1 MTPLLLLVDFQHDY
15 LRAAGLEP
23 AAGQIVERAA
33 TLLQGCRAA
42 GIPMVHVW
50 TTVSRVDD
58 QRMPHWKRL
67 GKWICEEG
75 TSGHAPPVSL
85 VPAPGEGV
93 IHKRFFSAF
102 SSGTLAPLLAAR
114 RVDTLIIAGIHLH
127 ACVRETV
134 LDAYEQGFEVWVA
147 DDAVGSDDPLHA
159 AITRR
164 YLRSRE
170 TRFASVVELLKLL
183 RGDTAQ
189 TQTVSQLSLPPM
201 TSSDGEDAGVAV
213 MHAREAWPTWAGS
226 EPSERRALLE
236 RLAVLLEAAAPRF
249 AEQMAREI
257 GKPVAYGRVEVER
270 TGALLRE
277 IARHDLD
284 LQDAGA
290 ATAMRRRSVGVIAV
304 ITPWNNPFLIPLGK
318 IAAAI
323 FYGNT
328 VVWKPAPAAAALAEE
343 LMRSLHAAGCPE
355 GVVTMIQGD
364 QHCAASLMSDPRI
377 DAVTL
382 TGGALAGYC
391 AQEIC
396 ARRHIPLQAE
406 LGGNNAA
413 IVWPDADLPD
423 AAIRIAEGAFGQA
436 GQRCTA
442 NRRVIVHQDCC
453 EEFLTL
459 LAPAVAALPWG
470 NPLDSATRI
479 GPLVSVSQRER
490 VAVLL
495 ARAAPTAA
503 RILVPHGDGSAAA
516 CHEPR
521 FAGAYHP
528 PTIVCCDD
536 PGQEIVQEETF
547 GPVLVVQRAGDW
559 TQAMELCN
567 GVRQGLV
574 AAIFTRSAERQR
586 CFLNEAQAG
595 VLKINQA
602 TAGVAVH
609 LPFGGWKASGV
620 GPPEHG
626 AADQEFYA
634 RIQTVYQPAP
644 SV

>member
-15 LRAAGLEP
+15 LGAPGLEP
-23 AAGQIVERAA
+23 AAGQMVERTA
-33 TLLQGCRAA
+33 TLLEGCRTA
-42 GIPMVHVW
+42 GIPVVHVW
-50 TTVSRVDD
+50 TTVSRVGD

-67 GKWICEEG
+67 GKRICEEG

-85 VPAPGEGV
+85 LPAPGEV
-93 IHKRFFSAF
+93 VVHKRFFSAF
-102 SSGTLAPLLAAR
+102 SSGTLAPMLVAH

-127 ACVRETV
+127 ACVRETI
-134 LDAYEQGFEVWVA
+134 LDAYEQGFEVLVA

-164 YLRSRE
+164 YLQSRAA
-170 TRFASVVELLKLL
+170 RFTSVTELLNHL
-183 RGDTAQ
+183 RGAKAEAP
-189 TQTVSQLSLPPM
+189 TVSQPSLPPM
-201 TSSDGEDAGVAV
+201 TNSAAEDVRGAV
-213 MHAREAWPTWAGS
+213 MRAREAWPTWTGS
-226 EPSERRALLE
+226 EPSARRELL
-236 RLAVLLEAAAPRF
+236 RRIAVLLEQQAPLF

-277 IARHDLD
+277 IARQDLD
-284 LQDAGA
+284 WHDAGA
-290 ATAMRRRSVGVIAV
+290 AMAMRRRPVGVIAV

-323 FYGNT
+323 FHGNT

-343 LMRSLHAAGCPE
+343 LVKCLRAAGCPE
-355 GVVTMIQGD
+355 GVVTMVQGD
-364 QHCAASLMSDPRI
+364 QRCGANLMSDPRI

-382 TGGALAGYC
+382 TGGALAGYG

-413 IVWPDADLPD
+413 IVWPDADLSG
-423 AAIRIAEGAFGQA
+423 AAMRIAEGAFGQA

-442 NRRVIVHQDCC
+442 NRRVIVHQECF
-453 EEFLTL
+453 EAFLTL
-459 LAPAVAALPWG
+459 LASAVAALPWG
-470 NPLDSATRI
+470 NPLDPATRV
-479 GPLVSVSQRER
+479 GPLVSVSQRDR
-490 VAVLL
+490 VAALL
-495 ARAAPTAA
+495 ARAAPKAG
-503 RILVPHGDGSAAA
+503 RILVPHGDDGATF
-516 CHEPR
+516 HESR

-547 GPVLVVQRAGDW
+547 GPVLVVQRADDW
-559 TQAMELCN
+559 AQAIGLCN

-574 AAIFTRSAERQR
+574 AAIFTGSAECQR
-586 CFLNEAQAG
+586 RFLGEAQAG

-602 TAGVAVH
+602 TADVAVH

-626 AADQEFYA
+626 AADREFYA
-634 RIQTVYQPAP
+634 RIQAVYQSTPA
-644 SV
+644 V